1 MKKFLSILVCGM
13 ILASF
18 NQVEASRFKDV
29 MGYDVEFEHRAP
41 IPDHSTHIVGKI
53 TDSNGELIDDAQIE
67 FAFIDG
73 RTFFAEADYRGRYE
87 IYVPSNLSCDIFVNS
102 GGYRSI
108 HQERHGFS
116 RDYYPTELNFT
127 LYHDWISGKILDE
140 FDYPIENAR
149 ITIEQNGGE
158 NSIREN
164 FTDFRGNYRIY
175 LPEDGASYFVEIY
188 CPGYRIYRTQM
199 RFRDED
205 VQNFRLSRE

>member
-1 MKKFLSILVCGM
+1 MKKIFSILACG
-13 ILASF
+13 ILLASVNHADAGKF
-18 NQVEASRFKDV
+18 RDV
-29 MGYDVEFEHRAP
+29 MGYDLEFEHRAP
-41 IPDHSTHIVGKI
+41 SRAETHIVGKI
-53 TDSNGELIDDAQIE
+53 TDSSDELLDDAQIE

-73 RTFFAEADYRGRYE
+73 RTFFAETDYRGRFE
-87 IYVPSNLSCDIFVNS
+87 IYVPSDLSCDVFVS
-102 GGYRSI
+102 CGGFRTIHHEYR
-108 HQERHGFS
+108 GFP

-140 FDYPIENAR
+140 YDYPIENAR

-164 FTDFRGNYRIY
+164 FSDFRGNYRIY
-175 LPEDGASYFVEIY
+175 LPEDGASYFVEIF

-205 VQNFRLSRE
+205 IQNFRLYRE